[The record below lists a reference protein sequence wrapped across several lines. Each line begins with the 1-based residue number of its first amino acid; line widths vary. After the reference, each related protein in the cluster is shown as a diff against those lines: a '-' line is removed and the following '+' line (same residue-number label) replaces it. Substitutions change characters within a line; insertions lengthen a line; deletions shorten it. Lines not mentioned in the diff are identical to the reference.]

1 MQRRRAVKF
10 SEHITVLMT
19 EEMSTA
25 LQSLADSQRITR
37 TELMRRMLQECL
49 ERWGDQ
55 GERAEFPERLAT
67 SA

>member
-25 LQSLADSQRITR
+25 LQTLADSQRITR
-37 TELMRRMLQECL
+37 TELMRRMLQTCL
-49 ERWGDQ
+49 ERWGEQ
-55 GERAEFPERLAT
+55 GEPEFTERLA
-67 SA
+67 AQ